1 MKCPGCGGREL
12 EPDGDG
18 LLRCEGCG
26 EIIDG
31 GPAWGSFAVAPAE
44 PASETAVAPPH
55 GDAPV
60 ADHALQQ
67 WQAAVQLHGTS
78 GRTLLLASQEIERLD
93 DALRLPT
100 RVRESALELFSEA
113 LRRKLVRGRQTE
125 RVAAAL
131 TYAAIRQERLPLTM
145 DDVAAASGLGRLEL
159 GRLYRTLA
167 RGLELKVAPQAA
179 ADFLPRFAKKLQLAD
194 ETARQAHLLLRQ
206 AADAGYGQGMRPGAL
221 AGAALYLACREAGE
235 PRSQKQV
242 AQVAG
247 ITEVT
252 VRTRYQEL
260 SRLLSK

>member
-44 PASETAVAPPH
+44 PASETAVRPPH

-60 ADHALQQ
+60 AEHALQQ
-67 WQAAVQLHGTS
+67 W
-78 GRTLLLASQEIERLD
+78 QEIERLD

-100 RVRESALELFSEA
+100 HVRESALELFSEA

-252 VRTRYQEL
+252 VRTRYLEL
-260 SRLLSK
+260 SRLLLK